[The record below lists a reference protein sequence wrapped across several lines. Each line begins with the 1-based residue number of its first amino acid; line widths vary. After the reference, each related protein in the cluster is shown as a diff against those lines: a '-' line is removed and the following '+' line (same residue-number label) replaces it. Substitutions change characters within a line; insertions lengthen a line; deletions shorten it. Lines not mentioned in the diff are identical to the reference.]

1 MVHFKT
7 NEKIQNTV
15 SYFDDFVYAKMES
28 DHKGN
33 YGESLHAKRRQTER
47 IYR

>member
-1 MVHFKT
+1 MVHSKK
-7 NEKIQNTV
+7 NEKIQNTI

-28 DHKGN
+28 HQKRN
-33 YGESLHAKRRQTER
+33 YGESFDAKRRQAER